1 MEALV
6 PAFIAALVTQFGDR
20 SAWLAA
26 VLGDRYRRP
35 LIVALAAGLAHAL
48 GNGLAALGGGL
59 VAAMLTPN
67 AKALLV
73 ALALLLGGGGALF
86 PMGKLDRL
94 ERWRMGPVVTALLG
108 IFILALGDRTQFLTF
123 AIAAGTGAPWLAA
136 TGAALGA
143 FAVAFVATLVGEI
156 GWQKLPQRGWRIA
169 SGVAMLGAGAVVGL
183 GALRLT

>member
-26 VLGDRYRRP
+26 AFADRYRRP
-35 LIVALAAGLAHAL
+35 LTVALAAGLAHAL
-48 GNGLAALGGGL
+48 GNGLAALGAGL
-59 VAAMLTPN
+59 VAPMLTPN
-67 AKALLV
+67 AKALLI
-73 ALALLLGGGGALF
+73 ALALLLGGAGALF

-94 ERWRMGPVVTALLG
+94 GRWRTGPFVTAFLG

-123 AIAAGTGAPWLAA
+123 ALAAGSGTPWLAA
-136 TGAALGA
+136 AGAALGA
-143 FAVAFVATLVGEI
+143 SAVGFVATVIGEA
-156 GWQKLPQRGWRIA
+156 GWRALPQRGWRIA
-169 SGVAMLGAGAVVGL
+169 SGVAMLGAGAIIGL